1 MGKVRE
7 SLKLKKTLWE
17 AADFFWAFRSSW
29 PWAFYSLKNL
39 FCIEWNVSVLC
50 LLATVVGWWVDRWS
64 HLFACRTLKQGS
76 QVGCAHHC
84 VLGTTL
90 RAARQPRDISL
101 CVCTFVHDLLIYKGW
116 MITICPHPQVFWDL
130 LMQNACSM
138 FIPFLAP
145 PAPVMTLTKEATAW
159 RAGHRHLPSS

>member
-17 AADFFWAFRSSW
+17 AADIFWAFRSSW

-50 LLATVVGWWVDRWS
+50 LLATVVGWWVHGWS

-84 VLGTTL
+84 VLGTTFH
-90 RAARQPRDISL
+90 AARQPQDISL
-101 CVCTFVHDLLIYKGW
+101 CVCTFVHDLIICKGW
-116 MITICPHPQVFWDL
+116 MIRICPPPPGVLRFADAKCMFHAHSFPRSS
-130 LMQNACSM
+130 CSCDDADKGGYS
-138 FIPFLAP
+138 L
-145 PAPVMTLTKEATAW
+145 ES
-159 RAGHRHLPSS
+159 RS